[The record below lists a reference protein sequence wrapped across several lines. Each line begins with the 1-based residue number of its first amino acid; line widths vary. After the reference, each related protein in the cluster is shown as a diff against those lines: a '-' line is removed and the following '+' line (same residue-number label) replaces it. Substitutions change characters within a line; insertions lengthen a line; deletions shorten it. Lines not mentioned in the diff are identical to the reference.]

1 VRDKSHAFSM
11 KLFLQSRIRQEFLES
26 YAHTLRLK
34 KARGLRKGLPK
45 PYMRRMERHEASGS
59 IPSVRDFFSAEEVRA
74 LIRASDSRGWLAIL
88 ASWSVIAGSM
98 AFVAAFPHPLTILAA
113 TVLIG
118 GRQLAL
124 AILMH
129 ECAHRSLFAT
139 RSLNDWA
146 GKWLCAAPLWHDLE
160 RYRAHHLR
168 HHRDVGTEQDPDLD
182 LVTAYPVS
190 RVSLW
195 RKFARDL
202 CGLTGIKRLYGHWM
216 MDSGRIQYTVSGRIE
231 PLPREE
237 WASLPIFLGRITP
250 FLTTQ
255 TVLLVGLAWVGYPA
269 LWALWW
275 LAYLTTHS
283 LFIRIRS
290 IAEHAVTEL
299 GSHPWRNTRTTRAGL
314 IARLTVAPHRVN
326 YHLEHHLL
334 MTVPHFRLPEVHAR
348 LQRLGAFELTRAQ
361 ICSGYGE
368 VLRLATR

>member
-1 VRDKSHAFSM
+1 M
-11 KLFLQSRIRQEFLES
+11 ERQE
-26 YAHTLRLK
+26 T
-34 KARGLRKGLPK
+34 
-45 PYMRRMERHEASGS
+45 SGS
-59 IPSVRDFFSAEEVRA
+59 FPSVRDFLSTEEVRA
-74 LIRASDSRGWLAIL
+74 LIQASDSRGWLAVL
-88 ASWSVIAGSM
+88 TSWSMIAGSM
-98 AFVAAFPHPLTILAA
+98 ALAAMYPHPLTILAA

-139 RSLNDWA
+139 RALNDWV
-146 GKWLCAAPLWHDLE
+146 GRWFCAAPLWHDLD
-160 RYRAHHLR
+160 RYRSHHLR
-168 HHRDVGTEQDPDLD
+168 HHRDVGTPQDPDID

-190 RVSLW
+190 RASLW

-216 MDSGRIQYTVSGRIE
+216 MDAGRIRYTVSGRIE
-231 PLPREE
+231 PVPREE
-237 WASLPIFLGRITP
+237 WASLSVVIGRITP

-255 TVLLVGLAWVGYPA
+255 ALLLAGLTWMGYPA

-283 LFIRIRS
+283 LFIRVRS

-299 GSHPWRNTRTTRAGL
+299 GSHPWRNTRTTQAGIL
-314 IARLTVAPHRVN
+314 ARLTVAPHRVN

-334 MTVPHFRLPEVHAR
+334 MTVPYFRLPEVHAR
-348 LQRLGAFELTRAQ
+348 LQALGAFERTQAR
-361 ICSGYGE
+361 ISPGYGE
-368 VLRLATR
+368 VLRLAVR